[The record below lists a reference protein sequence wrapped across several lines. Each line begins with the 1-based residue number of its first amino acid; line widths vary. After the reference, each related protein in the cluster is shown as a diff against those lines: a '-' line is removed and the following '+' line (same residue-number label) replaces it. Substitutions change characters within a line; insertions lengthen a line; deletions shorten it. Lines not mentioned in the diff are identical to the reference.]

1 MSHSLISIRSRLFP
15 SQAASPCNTKMAV
28 LSGLKKDLL
37 LGWLSEGEAQVFQ
50 GGISPGADDAHLLA
64 AQLLSQVVGCG
75 KGGCPRRLCKGVGS
89 FDQPQLCP
97 QDLFVGE

>member
-1 MSHSLISIRSRLFP
+1 MP
-15 SQAASPCNTKMAV
+15 SPAGGKTTWPWRE
-28 LSGLKKDLL
+28 DP
-37 LGWLSEGEAQVFQ
+37 LGWLGEGEAQVFQ

-97 QDLFVGE
+97 QDLFVGKYDEVVQQLPEDALGEG